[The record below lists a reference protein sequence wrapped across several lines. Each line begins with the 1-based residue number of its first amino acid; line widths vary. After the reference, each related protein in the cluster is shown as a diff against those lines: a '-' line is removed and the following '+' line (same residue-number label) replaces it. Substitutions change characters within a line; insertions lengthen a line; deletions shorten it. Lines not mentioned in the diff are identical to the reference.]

1 MQITTIK
8 VNPRTRPNGSVGYQS
23 SYAIC
28 ANVTDAQILAHAT
41 KVCTTD
47 KSLDRTHILTHIHNG
62 NFIIER
68 TASC

>member
-28 ANVTDAQILAHAT
+28 ADMTDAQILAYAT
-41 KVCTTD
+41 NVCTTD
-47 KSLDRTHILTHIHNG
+47 RSIDRAHILNHIQNG